1 MPYSRKVKVGGIAV
15 LTATIVLLVI
25 VSGVFQR
32 KPLTLKGAVVRRDA
46 DARKQLP
53 IASARI
59 TVSDRPSP
67 NGTKSSLN
75 EFFSLNAKGTQL
87 AQASTDES
95 GFFSITLPRDVRRG
109 RAITFQLSHDD
120 YQTGAIDDYVGD
132 KTYVLRMEPSHPE
145 EQPGHQQPQSTLSH
159 VLVRYSAK
167 ATTMANIG
175 SAAKTFEVVN
185 KANQR
190 CDSRGPCSPDRK
202 WKAAVGS
209 MTLDAGVGNE
219 FVNARSSC
227 IAGPCPFTSLDNSG
241 LVHGGQTIS
250 ITAHNWSD
258 TAVFLIEAEVVH
270 PMISDTM
277 RESHPVVLGRT
288 MSFTIPAAAEGVTIQ
303 AEVDGETIVFP
314 LGPALILSWAD
325 CSARMDS
332 EKTRVYRCA
341 LKPGYR
347 FD

>member
-1 MPYSRKVKVGGIAV
+1 MPYSRKLKAGGIAV
-15 LTATIVLLVI
+15 LTAAVVTLVI

-32 KPLTLKGAVVRRDA
+32 KPLTLKGAIVRRDA

-53 IASARI
+53 IANARVI
-59 TVSDRPSP
+59 VSDRQSP
-67 NGTKSSLN
+67 DAAKSDLTD
-75 EFFSLNAKGTQL
+75 FFSLKAKGRQL
-87 AQASTDES
+87 VEANTDES
-95 GFFSITLPRDVRRG
+95 GFFSVTLPKDVRRG
-109 RAITFQLSHDD
+109 RAITFELSHND
-120 YQTGAIDDYVGD
+120 YQTGRINDYVGD

-145 EQPGHQQPQSTLSH
+145 EQPGHQQPESTLSH

-219 FVNARSSC
+219 FVNARASC
-227 IAGPCPFTSLDNSG
+227 IAGPCPFTSLDNSA

-250 ITAHNWSD
+250 VTARNWSD

-270 PMISDTM
+270 PMVSDTV

-332 EKTRVYRCA
+332 EKTKVYRCA

-347 FD
+347 FN